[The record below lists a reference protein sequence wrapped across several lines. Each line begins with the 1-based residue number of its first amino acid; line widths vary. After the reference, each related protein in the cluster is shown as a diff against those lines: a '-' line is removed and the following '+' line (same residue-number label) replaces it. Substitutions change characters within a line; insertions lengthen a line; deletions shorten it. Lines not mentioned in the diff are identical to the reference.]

1 MVELRSVPSTRK
13 PTFPWGRLI
22 ARMESEGQWSDIVF
36 MAGAWMYDDSWRELP
51 RRVRASVARA
61 LAFLGR
67 SDESDAFATSV
78 LVDKQVDDAFVI
90 ATLAR
95 AARLRRDHVWP
106 EAESC
111 ARSALDGAEMLRD
124 HSLIAESRFALA
136 LAWNERGRWGAALEV
151 FQEMRQDERV
161 SGFRRE
167 LAALNEAWLL
177 WDRGQPEHLSDV
189 IAFVPAAFRSK
200 ILVYEAAWRDREDW
214 LLERADLGFD
224 GAVSP
229 ADEEQILLILCEWA
243 ATGEGGAPGRGSMA
257 WLRSQVEDRA
267 RTSAG
272 DASAKYRGL
281 LALLDGREFDPE
293 HGTDK
298 GGVLDVELWTIRA
311 CSLAVSS
318 PERAL
323 QVYRDK
329 VAPLMKSQRM
339 HTPLLPSLEDLSSAR
354 FGWTLRL
361 ACAFGLKPRPGVEL
375 GVCSDTTLILAGS
388 DLRRSDVTHKSL
400 SLARS
405 PTSRGLA
412 EALVGR
418 RGRRFAKAEI
428 HRRVSRTP
436 YRADLHDARLHKLLK
451 RLADRVEQDL
461 GVRPW
466 AMPGDNSVELLVD
479 VEAK

>member
-1 MVELRSVPSTRK
+1 MVELRPVLSAPK

-36 MAGAWMYDDSWRELP
+36 MAGACMYDDSWRELP

-67 SDESDAFATSV
+67 SEESDAFAASV
-78 LVDKQVDDAFVI
+78 LSDAQFDDAFVV

-106 EAESC
+106 EAES
-111 ARSALDGAEMLRD
+111 AAQSALSCAERLRD
-124 HSLIAESRFALA
+124 LALIAESRFALA

-161 SGFRRE
+161 SSFRRE

-189 IAFVPAAFRSK
+189 IAFVPTAFRSK
-200 ILVYEAAWRDREDW
+200 ILVYEAAWQDREDW

-224 GAVSP
+224 GAISL

-243 ATGEGGAPGRGSMA
+243 ASGDGGAPGRGSMT
-257 WLRSQVEDRA
+257 WLRSRVEDRV

-272 DASAKYRGL
+272 DASTKYRGL
-281 LALLDGREFDPE
+281 LALLDGREFELEQGPDE
-293 HGTDK
+293 S
-298 GGVLDVELWTIRA
+298 GVLDVELWAIRA
-311 CSLAVSS
+311 LSLAASNQGS
-318 PERAL
+318 AL
-323 QVYRDK
+323 QIYRDK

-339 HTPLLPSLEDLSSAR
+339 HTPLLPSLEELSSAR

-361 ACAFGLKPRPGVEL
+361 ARAFGLQPRGDAEF
-375 GVCSDTTLILAGS
+375 GARSETTLILAGS
-388 DLRRSDVTHKSL
+388 DLRLSSGTLKPI

-405 PTSRGLA
+405 PTSRVLA
-412 EALVGR
+412 EALAGR
-418 RGRRFAKAEI
+418 RGRRLAKAEI

-451 RLADRVEQDL
+451 RLADRVEKDL

-466 AMPGDNSVELLVD
+466 AMPGDNSVELLMD